1 MQKHL
6 NSKPKYKKS
15 HQKRKSAPGK
25 SKKKQTPEGQA
36 SKMIDKKIE
45 REIAA
50 RAKNFNET
58 LDIVKADLRHLK

>member
-15 HQKRKSAPGK
+15 HQKRKNAPGK
-25 SKKKQTPEGQA
+25 QRKKLTAQGEA
-36 SKMIDKKIE
+36 SKVIDKKIE

-50 RAKNFNET
+50 RAKQFNEQ
-58 LDIVKADLRHLK
+58 LDVVKADLRHLK